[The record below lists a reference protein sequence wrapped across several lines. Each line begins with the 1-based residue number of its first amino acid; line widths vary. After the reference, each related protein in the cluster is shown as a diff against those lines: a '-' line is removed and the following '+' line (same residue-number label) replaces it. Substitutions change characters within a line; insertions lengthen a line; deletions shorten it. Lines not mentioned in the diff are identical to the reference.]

1 MKRTIISVASA
12 FLLLLGAGNA
22 AAQNADLLKDFYD
35 KVLSSSVNMSYSYS
49 TMMSGVKVKG
59 NHTLEVQN
67 DLWHMKGNGLE
78 IWCDGSTVWTTDPVA
93 REVIIDHAALS
104 EEGDLSNP
112 ALLLVRLEDWF
123 DVKEE
128 RRLPDGKSVLYI
140 LVPKPD
146 EEINIE
152 YFNIVIRKSDKMPVS
167 GSFALDDGTSVD
179 VTFISMAMTPKKP
192 VSYYRPS
199 QSFDSSWIVTDLR

>member
-1 MKRTIISVASA
+1 MKRIIISVVSA
-12 FLLLLGAGNA
+12 FLLLSGAGNA
-22 AAQNADLLKDFYD
+22 AAQEADLLKDFYA
-35 KVLSSSVNMSYSYS
+35 KVLSSSVDMAYSYS

-59 NHTLEVQN
+59 NHTLELQN

-112 ALLLVRLEDWF
+112 ALLLVRLEEWF

-128 RRLPDGKSVLYI
+128 RRMPDGKSVLYI
-140 LVPKPD
+140 MAPKQD
-146 EEINIE
+146 KEINIE
-152 YFNIVIRKSDKMPVS
+152 YFNIVIRRSDRMPAS

-179 VTFISMAMTPKKP
+179 VTFTSMVMTPKKP